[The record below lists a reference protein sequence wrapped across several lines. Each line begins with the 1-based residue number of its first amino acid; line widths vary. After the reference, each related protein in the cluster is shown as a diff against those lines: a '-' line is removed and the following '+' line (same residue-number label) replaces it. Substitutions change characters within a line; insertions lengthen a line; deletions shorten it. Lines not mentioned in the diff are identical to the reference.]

1 MRSIK
6 TKRYSTFYHKLLMK
20 DLFGDYNT
28 LKKRKRGKNVSK
40 IDHVANESLD
50 DSFFHLVKKG
60 DN

>member
-40 IDHVANESLD
+40 AN
-50 DSFFHLVKKG
+50 
-60 DN
+60 